1 MSERK
6 VINKYIPADFDPDR
20 IPQRAGGLSLKAL
33 GITSKKPGKTVRVML
48 PFSMRCSTCLDY
60 IYKGKKFNA
69 RKETCKEKYLD
80 RVEIYRFYIKC
91 PSCYSEITYKTDP
104 ANADYSAEHGCTRNY
119 EPWREEANESKAMRI
134 KREFEAKFEPLK
146 AIETKAIDSKR
157 EIEITEALEEL
168 QSLKNKLEVTHTD
181 AILCGGLGEGAFVVE
196 EGAIL
201 DEAELA
207 DEAQIVNIFG
217 PGAIKKISDSEEE
230 NPITTDQDVKPK
242 ILPTPQ
248 QPPHVPKKKLD
259 AKSIGIRIV
268 KRPDK

>member
-6 VINKYIPADFDPDR
+6 VINKYIPPDFDPDK

-60 IYKGKKFNA
+60 VYKGKKFNA

-104 ANADYSAEHGCTRNY
+104 ANADYAAEHGCTRNY
-119 EPWREEANESKAMRI
+119 EPWREEANETKAMRI

-146 AIETKAIDSKR
+146 AVESKAIDSMR
-157 EIEITEALEEL
+157 EIQISEALEEL
-168 QSLKNKLEVTHTD
+168 QSLKSRLETTSTD
-181 AILCGGLGEGAFVVE
+181 VILCGGLGRDPAGGGKTGEG
-196 EGAIL
+196 L
-201 DEAELA
+201 DEMELE
-207 DEAQIVNIFG
+207 DEALIVNLYG
-217 PGAIKKISDSEEE
+217 PGAIRRIPDFEEE
-230 NPITTDQDVKPK
+230 LEIPNPEKEPK

-248 QPPHVPKKKLD
+248 QQLSVPKKRLD
-259 AKSIGIRIV
+259 SKSIGVRIV
-268 KRPDK
+268 KRTDK